1 MLNIK
6 KLKLTHMTS
15 LEPLW
20 KLEVLLATENNFKS
34 TEDIAP
40 VISALYSLRV
50 LDLQGCL
57 AQKDV
62 HYREKVTAAAGYK
75 LCNAIET

>member
-1 MLNIK
+1 
-6 KLKLTHMTS
+6 MTA

-20 KLEVLLATENNFKS
+20 KLEVLLASENSFKS
-34 TEDIAP
+34 TEDITP

-50 LDLQGCL
+50 LDLQGCV

-62 HYREKVTAAAGYK
+62 HYREKVTAAAGHRLCK
-75 LCNAIET
+75 LTADC